1 MKKWSVILGFL
12 AGGFCFVSG
21 LFVLVSKWA
30 FSDTPLNEQFFT
42 TTAIL
47 IVGGLI
53 NIGLA
58 EIILSL
64 EKRDKQK

>member
-1 MKKWSVILGFL
+1 MKWSVILGFI

-21 LFVLVSKWA
+21 LVVLLLKWA
-30 FSDTPLNEQFFT
+30 TSSTPMNEQFFT
-42 TTAIL
+42 TISIL

-58 EIILSL
+58 EIILTL